1 MFRSDMVVPD
11 IVSCD
16 VFDTLLH
23 RDGRSEA
30 SRQRA
35 VARLA
40 VRRLAAERGVVVPAE
55 TVRRARAEAQRYAY
69 RALDMLHPSG
79 EVRFADLIAATA
91 ERLALGPVEATIL
104 AESEIAVER
113 AQLAPNRPLLAWLA
127 AQARDGRRIV
137 AVSDT
142 WHDAATI
149 RALLDALAPG
159 HPIARV
165 YTSADHDATK
175 RSAALFAHVLQAEG
189 ARPDRILHIGDDAVA
204 DLAMARVA
212 GLRCAP
218 VQRPRTLRIRRKLD
232 AVLARLRPAAPSVR
246 ELAGDAA

>member
-1 MFRSDMVVPD
+1 MFPSDMVVPD

-35 VARLA
+35 QARRA
-40 VRRLAAERGVVVPAE
+40 ARRLRAERGVVVSAE
-55 TVRRARAEAQRYAY
+55 AVRRARAEAQRYAY
-69 RALDMLHPSG
+69 RALAMLHPSG

-91 ERLALGPVEATIL
+91 GRLALGPAEAAIL

-127 AQARDGRRIV
+127 ARAREGRRIV

-142 WHDAATI
+142 WHDAATL

-159 HPIARV
+159 HPVTTI
-165 YTSADHDATK
+165 YTSADRDATK
-175 RSAALFAHVLQAEG
+175 RSGSLFAHVLRAEG
-189 ARPDRILHIGDDAVA
+189 ARPDRVLHIGDDAVA
-204 DLAMARVA
+204 DLAMARDA

-218 VQRPRTLRIRRKLD
+218 VRRPRALRLRRKLD
-232 AVLARLRPAAPSVR
+232 AALARLHPAAFGVR
-246 ELAGDAA
+246 EFAGDAA